1 MVTTVIVVVSGVNNL
16 LTSRNMISSAKM
28 KEDVR
33 HKETIHENKH
43 SGIKPKH
50 LEMKGI

>member
-1 MVTTVIVVVSGVNNL
+1 MVTTVIVVVSGVNIL

-33 HKETIHENKH
+33 HKETIDENKH
-43 SGIKPKH
+43 SEIKQK
-50 LEMKGI
+50 KKN

>member
-1 MVTTVIVVVSGVNNL
+1 MVTTVIVVVSRVNNL